1 MDPTLQEDSL
11 RSPVKIVT
19 FEAGGKVMDA
29 RLGGRERAEAHTT
42 AWVCMYGGS
51 HPPPFQSREASFAV
65 VSST

>member
-1 MDPTLQEDSL
+1 MK
-11 RSPVKIVT
+11 VVT